1 MRVMG
6 DSGEAGG
13 LFRGY
18 CDGEV
23 RKFWLTPF
31 VEVYCNEGFL
41 GGTQQIGKN
50 SAMDF
55 LWPAL
60 QR

>member
-23 RKFWLTPF
+23 RKWLAPF

-41 GGTQQIGKN
+41 GGAQQIGKN

>member
-1 MRVMG
+1 MRVTG
-6 DSGEAGG
+6 DPGEGV
-13 LFRGY
+13 FRGY

-23 RKFWLTPF
+23 RKFWLAPF
-31 VEVYCNEGFL
+31 GEVYCNEGFL
-41 GGTQQIGKN
+41 GGAQQIGKN